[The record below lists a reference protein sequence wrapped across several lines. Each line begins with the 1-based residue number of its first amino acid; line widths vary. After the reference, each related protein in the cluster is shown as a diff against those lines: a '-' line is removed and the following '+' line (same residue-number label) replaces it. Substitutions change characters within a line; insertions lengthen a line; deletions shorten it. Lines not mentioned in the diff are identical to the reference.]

1 MKKAFLKIGKA
12 ALILLAALVFGGA
25 AAFAMEW
32 IALGDAQAALDWC
45 RGALA
50 PFCLTAMFY
59 GGAALF
65 LALLPGR
72 LWIGTL
78 GVSAVAVGL
87 SILGLWC
94 VRFGGALT
102 LESGLVFVGILAVTA
117 AALWLKKSGGT
128 VKYGEREL
136 QFLSKNASYPVVL
149 VSCLASLLALA
160 AAMALGSFVAYY
172 LIFLMVAWLFALL
185 VYYTVKL
192 M

>member
-1 MKKAFLKIGKA
+1 M
-12 ALILLAALVFGGA
+12 
-25 AAFAMEW
+25 
-32 IALGDAQAALDWC
+32 
-45 RGALA
+45 
-50 PFCLTAMFY
+50 
-59 GGAALF
+59 
-65 LALLPGR
+65 
-72 LWIGTL
+72 
-78 GVSAVAVGL
+78 AVGL